1 MKWSRS
7 LFVVV
12 IIAFVCI
19 CYFFFLEE
27 TTLDVPVPSNLKQNE
42 AFIVK
47 ELISYGRDLIPQVDI
62 FICNVSK
69 GSIFLNNGFWQRC
82 QKSQIYLYSAFYDT
96 RYKYKDVNYPQV
108 RIIGMTEGILQV
120 SLYCLLWKDNVAY
133 SVPAETKEIWLK
145 NWDVVADTIFYR
157 PYIISCPLPYN
168 IKDIDGVSVITTSCE
183 EPTVYFNLSR
193 KVQTE
198 KKNFAVCVK
207 GMDFKNDISL
217 RLIEWIEMQFLLGK
231 DPNDVEKRTKFLNK
245 NIWQKRRHELI
256 PYNDCFYRHIH
267 SHKFVLLLDLDEIIV
282 PTRDLNWHQMIKRI
296 FNDQPDA
303 LLNYCSLSARNVYF
317 FDQFTGDS
325 NSYKDIKIP
334 PYMHMLKHIYRSANF
349 SKLGFAVK
357 SFISTNN
364 TLAVFNHYA
373 LIPLYPR
380 LRRNGLI
387 NKDVARLHHY
397 RSECPLSMKI
407 DCQKIYLKYRVKDT
421 LIWKYAPIL
430 TRKVETTVNK
440 LNFNV
445 SNANALKSN

>member
-1 MKWSRS
+1 MKWNRS

-27 TTLDVPVPSNLKQNE
+27 TTLDVPSNLKQNE

-47 ELISYGRDLIPQVDI
+47 ELINYGRDLIPQVDV

-69 GSIFLNNGFWQRC
+69 GSIFLNNGIWQRC
-82 QKSQIYLYSAFYDT
+82 RKSQIYLYSAFYDT

-120 SLYCLLWKDNVAY
+120 SLYCLLWKDNVGY

-193 KVQTE
+193 TVQTE

-267 SHKFVLLLDLDEIIV
+267 SHNFVLLLDLDEIIV

-296 FNDQPDA
+296 FDDQPDA

-325 NSYKDIKIP
+325 NSYKDIKVP
-334 PYMHMLKHIYRSANF
+334 HYMHMLKHIYRSANF

-397 RSECPLSMKI
+397 RSECPLSMKM
-407 DCQKIYLKYRVKDT
+407 DCLKIYLKYRVKDT

-430 TRKVETTVNK
+430 TRKVETTVYK

-445 SNANALKSN
+445 SNANAFKLGLN